1 MNLACNERL
10 ISAVRKIFSR
20 VITQRVADCSKNK
33 KKETGKLKTNIYKNV
48 KKNKG
53 TMR

>member
-33 KKETGKLKTNIYKNV
+33 KKRNRQI
-48 KKNKG
+48 KNKYL
-53 TMR
+53 